1 MEVKTCLVLAIVLL
15 GVAQHPVAESQHVLE
30 VSIAL
35 ISQILQLQHRTIA
48 LVCERS
54 LQDAKDLEGPKPVY
68 VHEETTESEESAMMN
83 SHKHSVISVLLL

>member
-30 VSIAL
+30 VSVAL
-35 ISQILQLQHRTIA
+35 ISQILQLQHRTIT

-54 LQDAKDLEGPKPVY
+54 LQDAKDLEGTKPAY
-68 VHEETTESEESAMMN
+68 VHEETTEQESAMMN
-83 SHKHSVISVLLL
+83 SLKHVVISVLLL